1 MNKVKNSK
9 GYKLR
14 VTDELGNRII
24 KKLQKDS
31 LKLDIKMYDE
41 LILDP
46 GINTI
51 INFWEQNK
59 IYFGKRISKKLIS
72 LPLVQKIIIHRI
84 LENDFE
90 NEA

>member
-14 VTDELGNRII
+14 VTDKLGNRII

-59 IYFGKRISKKLIS
+59 IYLEKELVRSSSHYHWYKK
-72 LPLVQKIIIHRI
+72 
-84 LENDFE
+84 
-90 NEA
+90 